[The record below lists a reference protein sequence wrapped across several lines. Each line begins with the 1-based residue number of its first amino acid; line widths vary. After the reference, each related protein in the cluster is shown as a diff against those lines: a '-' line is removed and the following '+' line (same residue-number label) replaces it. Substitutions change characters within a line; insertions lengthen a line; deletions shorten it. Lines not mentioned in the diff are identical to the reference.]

1 MLSNWLLQYTVLI
14 LDQALT
20 YILQQQIWQKD
31 KKQYITA
38 ELKFSIIYHWTLIIS
53 WYKQN

>member
-1 MLSNWLLQYTVLI
+1 MLSNRLLQYTVLI

-20 YILQQQIWQKD
+20 YILQQKD

-38 ELKFSIIYHWTLIIS
+38 ENV
-53 WYKQN
+53 Q